1 MSAAAPTNFRS
12 RCNAR
17 LANPVDVRGRGLLR
31 FVVPAYLEAMS
42 KLALK
47 ESPAMAMDPINDA
60 LLIYTGY
67 GKSPFP
73 RARGHDLVT
82 EFGAEQGTELKARIL
97 ALVEELQQPLAEG
110 EKRSKKSVTERAI
123 EQLAPKHPE
132 LDAVGLKALAWT
144 YSFGL
149 R

>member
-1 MSAAAPTNFRS
+1 M
-12 RCNAR
+12 
-17 LANPVDVRGRGLLR
+17 L
-31 FVVPAYLEAMS
+31 PAYVSGMGNA
-42 KLALK
+42 ALK
-47 ESPAMAMDPINDA
+47 ESRVLESPEMAADPINDA
-60 LLIYTGY
+60 LVIYTGY

-82 EFGAEQGTELKARIL
+82 EFGPEQGADLKARIL
-97 ALVEELQQPLAEG
+97 ALVEELQLPLAEG